1 MVFALSMQTG
11 QYAAMAENIA
21 RMGAGHLQIQTPEYL
36 DNPDLERTIPGASA
50 LISRIRALPSV
61 NAALPRA
68 ATFALVSSGERTAG
82 AQIVAVDPQAEAQA
96 MILPQQI
103 AAGGRYLRDI
113 NSDETVIGAALAINL
128 GIGIGDQMVILGTGL
143 EGSVATTSL
152 TVVGLIDSGVAELDR
167 GLVHVPMNTFRDAF
181 ELGDAC
187 NSIVLM
193 ADNQANTTELATEI
207 GSILPAGL
215 SLRNWDDVRPE
226 LSSLMEVKRLGGYF
240 FFVLLGTMV
249 TFSIVN
255 TFVMTVFERTR
266 EFGMLMAVGLTPGRL
281 QWMLQL
287 ESVLLCGAG
296 VLAGALISVAL
307 VLYLAKAGI
316 PVPASA
322 GSVMRQ
328 FQMPSRLYPSF
339 DLAGLLWPSVL
350 MFVATQAAAFLPGM
364 HIRRLH
370 PVEALRAT

>member
-21 RMGAGHLQIQTPEYL
+21 RMGVGHLQIQTPEYL

-96 MILPQQI
+96 MILPRQI

-113 NSDETVIGAALAINL
+113 DSNETVIGAALAINL
-128 GIGIGDQMVILGTGL
+128 GIGVGDQMVILGTGL
-143 EGSVATTSL
+143 EGSVAAMSL
-152 TVVGLIDSGVAELDR
+152 SVVGLIDSGVAELDR
-167 GLVHVPMNTFRDAF
+167 GLVHVPMKPFRDAF

-193 ADNQANTTELATEI
+193 ADNLANTTELATEI

-226 LSSLMEVKRLGGYF
+226 LTSMMDVKRLGGYF
-240 FFVLLGTMV
+240 FFVMLGMMV

-364 HIRRLH
+364 RIRRLQ